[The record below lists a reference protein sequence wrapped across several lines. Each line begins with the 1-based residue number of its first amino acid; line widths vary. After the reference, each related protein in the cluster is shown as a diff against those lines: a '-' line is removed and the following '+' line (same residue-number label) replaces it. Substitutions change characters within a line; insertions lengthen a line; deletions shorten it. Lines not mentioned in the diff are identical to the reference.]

1 MRHRLTDVTLDQLQW
16 IEIESNERLLRHQ
29 SSLPS
34 SQPLTDWENVNN
46 VIMMSQSEQL
56 TRNTSITSSHLD
68 SVSWQTEQVCFRNF
82 WIFGPTQHNTTHKV
96 TQEAIYIF
104 WLLDEV
110 LLQRAG
116 NQNSAKLSTSRN
128 LTLFCWSKISIQRV
142 ARNGRTASAS
152 VKKNLKFM
160 FCWFRART
168 LTPGSEWRREMLGKT
183 ACQMDKWV

>member
-1 MRHRLTDVTLDQLQW
+1 MPTHISSQCFSAPQFWWCWCPRRDLTAPTNVRHRLTDAATLDQLQW

-82 WIFGPTQHNTTHKV
+82 WIFGPTQHTKLHKEPF
-96 TQEAIYIF
+96 TYF
-104 WLLDEV
+104 
-110 LLQRAG
+110 G
-116 NQNSAKLSTSRN
+116 G
-128 LTLFCWSKISIQRV
+128 LTKCYYS
-142 ARNGRTASAS
+142 GRGI
-152 VKKNLKFM
+152 
-160 FCWFRART
+160 RT
-168 LTPGSEWRREMLGKT
+168 LVN
-183 ACQMDKWV
+183 CQPHVV